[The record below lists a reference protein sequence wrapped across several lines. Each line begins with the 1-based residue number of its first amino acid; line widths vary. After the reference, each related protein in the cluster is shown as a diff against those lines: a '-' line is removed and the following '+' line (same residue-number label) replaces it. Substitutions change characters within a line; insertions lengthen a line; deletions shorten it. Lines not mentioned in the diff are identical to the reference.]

1 MPNKTLLSFLISMLL
16 FFGMQCLSLNAY
28 AQGILVTG
36 KVLDAETSQPL
47 PGATVSI
54 KGTLIGASADIE
66 GNYSIRVPD
75 RNAVL
80 VFTYVGFRTAEVTVG
95 TQDIIIVSL
104 EEEVTMLGDVVVVA
118 YGVQRREA
126 ATGSVG
132 VMDSEELNRITV
144 SSPEK
149 ALQGKIAG
157 VQINNYSGQPGGG
170 TEIFI
175 RGISSI
181 NAGNQPLYV
190 VDGVPV
196 ITGYY
201 GYSTNDANVMST
213 INPADIESITVLK
226 DAAAAS
232 IYGSRSANG
241 VVLITTKSGRVG
253 KTKIEVNAK
262 TGLSSHSRTGDYRFM
277 NSEELLQY
285 HRDAIVNAGFNPDNQ
300 ADPEHYYPMSLL
312 NGEQTDWF
320 KEVFRTGHTR
330 SIDLSASGGNE
341 KTNFFMSGGYFSEEG
356 ILIGSSMD
364 RMNLS
369 LNVGHNVNDKLNIG
383 TKIRGSYSKA
393 SDRPLQLYWA
403 SPVYGAMNLL
413 PWENPYNED
422 GTINW
427 NLPSNWNYNPVGI
440 AREDEQWDKFYR
452 MMASA
457 YLEYEIIEGLKFKTN
472 NSVDYLDSEG
482 RVYYS
487 PFSPDGA
494 GTNGSLWTGLTKN
507 YDLLTSNT
515 LNYTRQFTDFGYV
528 RVLLGQEAQY
538 RKYAQYGMEAQ
549 GIGTQIPYVSNTTAD
564 RQYVDLGLSEMAL
577 ASFFGILDYNY
588 NDKYLLS
595 ASVRR
600 DGSSRFSPETRWGTF
615 YSVGASW
622 NIHNEPFME
631 KVNFIDFL
639 KYRASYGTSGN
650 YNIGNYQFFGSYGT
664 TEYNSNPMSYPIRL
678 ANTNLTWEQ
687 NAEFNTGIDA
697 NLLKKIG
704 INLDFYHRITSDM
717 LLNVPLP
724 ATTGFD
730 SQRRNVGKMSNTG
743 VELTMDYK
751 LINTNTTNLNLGF
764 NVSHIKTKILDL
776 AGEPEM
782 LDGWNRIFRLNE
794 SFSQWYVYDWAGVN
808 PLTGMGMWYDENGE
822 LTESFSRARRIT
834 KGQLEPKWVGG
845 FFMNFSWKGFTIS
858 PMFEFKTGHSVY
870 IMETRYSMSDGWY
883 IGHNQSAALL
893 DYWKQPGDRV
903 ENPKPIAN
911 NSSNSN
917 AWNSSRWI
925 EKGDYLRFKQLNINY
940 TLPKKW
946 VSPAG
951 FDAIDIYM
959 EASNIWAWH
968 DVSYWDPERSYHGDT
983 YASYPMARRF
993 LFGVKFNF

>member
-1 MPNKTLLSFLISMLL
+1 
-16 FFGMQCLSLNAY
+16 
-28 AQGILVTG
+28 
-36 KVLDAETSQPL
+36 
-47 PGATVSI
+47 
-54 KGTLIGASADIE
+54 
-66 GNYSIRVPD
+66 
-75 RNAVL
+75 
-80 VFTYVGFRTAEVTVG
+80 
-95 TQDIIIVSL
+95 
-104 EEEVTMLGDVVVVA
+104 
-118 YGVQRREA
+118 
-126 ATGSVG
+126 
-132 VMDSEELNRITV
+132 
-144 SSPEK
+144 
-149 ALQGKIAG
+149 
-157 VQINNYSGQPGGG
+157 
-170 TEIFI
+170 
-175 RGISSI
+175 
-181 NAGNQPLYV
+181 
-190 VDGVPV
+190 
-196 ITGYY
+196 
-201 GYSTNDANVMST
+201 
-213 INPADIESITVLK
+213 
-226 DAAAAS
+226 
-232 IYGSRSANG
+232 
-241 VVLITTKSGRVG
+241 
-253 KTKIEVNAK
+253 
-262 TGLSSHSRTGDYRFM
+262 
-277 NSEELLQY
+277 
-285 HRDAIVNAGFNPDNQ
+285 
-300 ADPEHYYPMSLL
+300 
-312 NGEQTDWF
+312 
-320 KEVFRTGHTR
+320 
-330 SIDLSASGGNE
+330 
-341 KTNFFMSGGYFSEEG
+341 
-356 ILIGSSMD
+356 
-364 RMNLS
+364 
-369 LNVGHNVNDKLNIG
+369 
-383 TKIRGSYSKA
+383 
-393 SDRPLQLYWA
+393 
-403 SPVYGAMNLL
+403 
-413 PWENPYNED
+413 
-422 GTINW
+422 
-427 NLPSNWNYNPVGI
+427 
-440 AREDEQWDKFYR
+440 
-452 MMASA
+452 
-457 YLEYEIIEGLKFKTN
+457 
-472 NSVDYLDSEG
+472 
-482 RVYYS
+482 
-487 PFSPDGA
+487 
-494 GTNGSLWTGLTKN
+494 
-507 YDLLTSNT
+507 
-515 LNYTRQFTDFGYV
+515 
-528 RVLLGQEAQY
+528 
-538 RKYAQYGMEAQ
+538 
-549 GIGTQIPYVSNTTAD
+549 
-564 RQYVDLGLSEMAL
+564 
-577 ASFFGILDYNY
+577 
-588 NDKYLLS
+588 
-595 ASVRR
+595 
-600 DGSSRFSPETRWGTF
+600 
-615 YSVGASW
+615 
-622 NIHNEPFME
+622 ME

-724 ATTGFD
+724 STTGFD

-858 PMFEFKTGHSVY
+858 PMFVFKTGHSVY